1 MRQVLTEVNRIDDD
15 QNDFIFTSGIKIS
28 DFMTLKKEKNEKGE
42 ETVIYQL
49 PQSEDYTS
57 FIMRVINEVIL
68 VSESNQELA
77 QDRTILQS
85 FTEFNEHL
93 FWMVEQKSYQK
104 IMSTLQ

>member
-1 MRQVLTEVNRIDDD
+1 
-15 QNDFIFTSGIKIS
+15 
-28 DFMTLKKEKNEKGE
+28 
-42 ETVIYQL
+42 
-49 PQSEDYTS
+49 
-57 FIMRVINEVIL
+57 MRVINEVIL
-68 VSESNQELA
+68 VSQRYQELA